1 LELPPPLDMRTSTVV
16 AALARCLM
24 DGEQVEAAAA
34 GRAAR
39 LLGRNWRWLRPLANR
54 YVAAF
59 DSGSVRPAR
68 REVVEFLRGDA
79 ALGRA
84 LSKHRLEIRIAQW
97 LEESSLMKPAAAAR
111 SWNVPRLESA
121 GDLAYWLG
129 LAPEELDWFADLKG
143 LCTKAVNPR
152 LQHYHYRVLRKVS
165 GGARLIEQPKPRLKE
180 IQRRVLRDILDRVPP
195 HPAAHGFVQG
205 RSIRTY
211 SAPHVGQRVVLRMD
225 LRDFFPSFP
234 AASIQAVFRTMGYPD
249 SVASLLAGLCTTAA
263 ARGILKLA
271 AGELRIYAF
280 PHLPQGAP
288 ASPSLANICSRR
300 VDCRLTGL
308 AESAGAVYTRYADDL
323 AFSGGEEFER
333 RVERFSIHA
342 AAILR
347 DEGFSVNHRKTR
359 IMRQSVRQHLAGL
372 VANQRLNI
380 RRSEFDALKAILT
393 NCARFGPESQ
403 NREGH
408 PHFRQHLE
416 GRVAFA
422 ESIHPARGKRL
433 QEIFARIEWPQPA

>member
-1 LELPPPLDMRTSTVV
+1 
-16 AALARCLM
+16 M
-24 DGEQVEAAAA
+24 DGEQVETAAA

-39 LLGRNWRWLRPLANR
+39 LFGRNWRWLRPLAQR

-79 ALGRA
+79 ALVRA
-84 LSKHRLEIRIAQW
+84 LAKHRLEIRIEQW
-97 LEESSLMKPAAAAR
+97 LEETPRMKPAAAAR
-111 SWNVPRLESA
+111 NWGVPAVESA
-121 GDLAYWLG
+121 GDLADWLG

-143 LCTKAVNPR
+143 LCAKACDAR
-152 LQHYHYRVLRKVS
+152 LRHYHYRVLRKIS
-165 GGARLIEQPKPRLKE
+165 GGVRLIEQPKSRLKE

-195 HPAAHGFVQG
+195 HPAAHGFIKG

-211 SAPHVGQRVVLRMD
+211 SAPHIGQRVVLRMD
-225 LRDFFPSFP
+225 LRDYFPSFP
-234 AASIQAVFRTMGYPD
+234 AARIQAVFRTMGYPD
-249 SVASLLAGLCTTAA
+249 SVASVLAGLCTTAA
-263 ARGILKLA
+263 ARGILRQSA
-271 AGELRIYAF
+271 HELRPYGF

-288 ASPSLANICSRR
+288 TSPSLANICSRR
-300 VDCRLTGL
+300 MDCRLTGL

-333 RVERFSIHA
+333 RVERCSIHA

-372 VANQRLNI
+372 VINQDLNI
-380 RRSEFDALKAILT
+380 RRFDFDLLKATLT
-393 NCARFGPESQ
+393 NCARFDPESQ

-416 GRVAFA
+416 GRVAFV

-433 QEIFARIEWPQPA
+433 KEILACIEWPHPA